1 MALAVLFL
9 LAGMLAAEV
18 ALLGVQAAGLVG
30 AGLLAVAA
38 LLLVRRRDDLSV

>member
-18 ALLGVQAAGLVG
+18 ALLGVDAAGL
-30 AGLLAVAA
+30 AGAA
-38 LLLVRRRDDLSV
+38 LLAIAAFVLVRRRDELSA

>member
-18 ALLGVQAAGLVG
+18 ALLGVQAAGFVG
-30 AGLLAVAA
+30 VALLAVAA
-38 LLLVRRRDDLSV
+38 WLLARRRDELTT